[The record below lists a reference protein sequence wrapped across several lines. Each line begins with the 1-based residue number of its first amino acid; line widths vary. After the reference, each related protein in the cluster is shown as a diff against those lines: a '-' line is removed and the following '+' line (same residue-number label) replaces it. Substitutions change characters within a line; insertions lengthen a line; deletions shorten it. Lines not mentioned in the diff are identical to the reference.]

1 MTSQTT
7 VDKTGPG
14 DKAPGVP
21 SDPTTNQGRGLRGH
35 PWFTLLTVAV
45 GVMMVALDGTIVAI
59 ANPAIAKDLGVEA
72 PEAERIKHEEGIFGA
87 RAASLPVAQAVA
99 DRLARELV
107 RSLGSLE
114 PQLGGK
120 PSEHLDGITLLG
132 GTARLHRLDEYLARA
147 TGIPTS
153 PLELPQGPAAAS
165 LVAGIALAVAEG
177 ALADPLGV
185 ALLLA
190 TPLCWQCS
198 HLVVLRGLPGVSPP
212 VLTGARYLYGG
223 LLLGLYWALR
233 GAESG
238 VTGDSAALAAQLP
251 LLAVQGTVLAY
262 VGTLFWYQAIAR
274 LDLARA
280 TAIVVPSIP
289 LLSLGASFAL
299 LGEVPTPRQW
309 AGLLLAAAGV
319 LAFVLTPRAAR
330 ASAFASPAGSPP

>member
-1 MTSQTT
+1 LHDARSERVGLAFAALCVANGAFVPALAKLTT
-7 VDKTGPG
+7 ETASPLFVATATTAFAALAAAGVLAARG
-14 DKAPGVP
+14 QLGQLLAPGGGPRLALV
-21 SDPTTNQGRGLRGH
+21 GLLG
-35 PWFTLLTVAV
+35 T
-45 GVMMVALDGTIVAI
+45 ALAQ
-59 ANPAIAKDLGVEA
+59 ALFFE
-72 PEAERIKHEEGIFGA
+72 GA
-87 RAASLPVAQAVA
+87 RRTTAVDAVMCLQSEPIYALFLARIFLRHPLTPRRVAAVA
-99 DRLARELV
+99 A
-107 RSLGSLE
+107 
-114 PQLGGK
+114 
-120 PSEHLDGITLLG
+120 I
-132 GTARLHRLDEYLARA
+132 
-147 TGIPTS
+147 
-153 PLELPQGPAAAS
+153 
-165 LVAGIALAVAEG
+165 VAGIALAVAEG

-238 VTGDSAALAAQLP
+238 VAGGSAALAAQLP

-319 LAFVLTPRAAR
+319 LAFVLAPRAAR
-330 ASAFASPAGSPP
+330 VSAFASPAGSPP